1 MVQENHDFV
10 IFFVYLGNIFQKK
23 CIFLLENHITLQKFL
38 NSKVQYCAVYPNL
51 PFVDVSKELLRNNE
65 STSKSKEM
73 RTKWTPSPMS
83 PMPVTTWKNWLRL
96 VPRGNSNKTF
106 VYSFC
111 LSSNRVS
118 AASSP

>member
-1 MVQENHDFV
+1 MNVIEVNLCVTRALSQFLSVCNTVQF
-10 IFFVYLGNIFQKK
+10 IIQ
-23 CIFLLENHITLQKFL
+23 
-38 NSKVQYCAVYPNL
+38 NL
-51 PFVDVSKELLRNNE
+51 PFVDVSKEPLRNNE